1 VEFKNY
7 IIQIFEST
15 PIIVE
20 TDVETKV
27 FLRTFGLNVSIFEP
41 IPLDP
46 IGPLAT
52 TKQNL

>member
-7 IIQIFEST
+7 IIQILKPT

-27 FLRTFGLNVSIFEP
+27 FLCTFGLSVSMLEP